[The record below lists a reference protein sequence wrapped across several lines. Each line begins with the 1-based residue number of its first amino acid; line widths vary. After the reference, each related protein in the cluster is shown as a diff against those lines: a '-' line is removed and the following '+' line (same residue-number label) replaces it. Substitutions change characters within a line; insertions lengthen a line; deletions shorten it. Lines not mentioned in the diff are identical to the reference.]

1 MSTDNDAAGRAAPFL
16 VAAVGKRP
24 LFHRTVRAALRD
36 LAGDSGRRLEED
48 AGEAAG
54 AGCPAA
60 PAEPAY
66 AQVLG
71 RSRRFLDAVLPD
83 AGFRLVRADSLADLG
98 HTLLRKPAGP
108 GGTPVL
114 ALVLIDAAA
123 AGISA
128 APLDREL
135 EAELEQLRADLT
147 GAAAFEPS
155 GSSVVVYEADVPD
168 TVHVASPFTH
178 RVLPEQAWV
187 LAGDVVCCLTDI
199 LQLRQG
205 AGALRAA
212 ARTATSALAAA
223 LAGFLHGE
231 AGGAWGLHYYTGSAV
246 SGLISDLEE
255 LVAAPGNPV
264 LRGPSEHS
272 LACGALARWQV
283 DGAPSLIVATSG
295 MVDEFRGT
303 LANLREARARGFI
316 VCADSPRNAWY
327 PFQGTVHAAEDSRE
341 VLRARRM
348 PCFYLDD
355 PERLDQDLAAA
366 FTAYARDSGPVVLL
380 ATPEVLRVPAAVGA
394 ASVPRPA
401 ARPRAVVTE
410 DALAPVMDIVNNG
423 PAHVLWQ
430 CGAVDAEQRGL
441 MYDVAATAGLALA
454 DSLTRPGT
462 VAGHHEGRRVEE
474 YLGTLGMYGYSAR
487 VHDFLHEGGRLRGR
501 DRQALFF
508 LNSRIAEAAT
518 PFAARTLNRM
528 LRIVQVTRE
537 AGHLAPF
544 ADHPVH
550 ADGEGFLREVRRR
563 LAVPERLR
571 AERRA
576 AIARTAESP
585 SDVVHLLPV
594 TPMSANYF
602 FHRLAAVLDDLITRH
617 GYTYTGVYDVGRGGL
632 SAVRNLPRTGP
643 GFSGWYGRAL
653 MGDALQAVPAL
664 ALTREDN
671 VLAFVGDGAAALVP
685 DMVPTLVE
693 HICLDGRRAAGNVSV
708 FRLIDG
714 GHSVIRT
721 YREGRAGAAS
731 ARQTRILH
739 VLDDEREQSFGPV
752 TVHRRRL
759 TGVDPE
765 ALRDQLTRPATVN
778 LYSVLLAHNNEG
790 DGLSLLSSLGWQRDH
805 LSDLALAMGGT
816 PRQAARQTPAQTPTQ
831 SAQQTSRQTAQQT
844 TRQPSPPPSRQ
855 APRTGST
862 R

>member
-1 MSTDNDAAGRAAPFL
+1 MSTQEDAEGRPAPFL
-16 VAAVGKRP
+16 VAAVGKRAS
-24 LFHRTVRAALRD
+24 FHRTVTTALRD
-36 LAGDSGRRLEED
+36 LVRDSGRLLDED
-48 AGEAAG
+48 DPGQAAR
-54 AGCPAA
+54 ALDA
-60 PAEPAY
+60 PAY
-66 AQVLG
+66 GQVLD

-83 AGFRLVRADSLADLG
+83 AGFRLVKADSLTGLG
-98 HTLLRKPAGP
+98 HTLQRRAAGP
-108 GGTPVL
+108 GGPQAP
-114 ALVLIDAAA
+114 ALLLIDAAA
-123 AGISA
+123 AGVGA

-135 EAELEQLRADLT
+135 QAALDQLGT
-147 GAAAFEPS
+147 GPEGAAGSGPS
-155 GSSVVVYEADVPD
+155 GCSVVVYEAAVPD

-178 RVLPEQAWV
+178 RLLPEQDWV
-187 LAGDVVCCLTDI
+187 LAGDIVCCLTDA
-199 LQLRQG
+199 LQLRQS
-205 AGALRAA
+205 AAALRAA
-212 ARTATSALAAA
+212 SRAATCALAAA
-223 LAGFLHGE
+223 LAGFLNGE
-231 AGGAWGLHYYTGSAV
+231 AGAAWGLHYYTGSAV
-246 SGLISDLEE
+246 SGLIGDLEE
-255 LVAAPGNPV
+255 IVAGPGNPV

-283 DGAPSLIVATSG
+283 DGAPALIVATSG

-316 VCADSPRNAWY
+316 VCADSPAGAWY

-341 VLRARRM
+341 VLRARRL
-348 PCFYLDD
+348 PYFYLDD
-355 PERLDQDLAAA
+355 PGRLDQDLAAA
-366 FTAYARDSGPVVLL
+366 FEAYGQDRGPVVLL
-380 ATPEVLRVPAAVGA
+380 ATPEVLRVPAGA
-394 ASVPRPA
+394 APPPRPA
-401 ARPRAVVTE
+401 AVRPRAAVTE
-410 DALAPVMDIVNNG
+410 DALAPVMDIINNG

-441 MYDVAATAGLALA
+441 VHEIAAAAGVALA

-487 VHDFLHEGGRLRGR
+487 VHDYLHEGGRLRGR

-550 ADGEGFLREVRRR
+550 AEGADFLREVRRR

-576 AIARTAESP
+576 ALARTADSP

-594 TPMSANYF
+594 APMSANYF

-632 SAVRNLPRTGP
+632 SAIRNLPRTGP

-653 MGDALQAVPAL
+653 MGDALSAVPAL
-664 ALTREDN
+664 ALTREGN

-693 HICLDGRRAAGNVSV
+693 HICLDGRRPARNVSV

-721 YREGRAGAAS
+721 YREGRSGAAA

-739 VLDDEREQSFGPV
+739 LLDDEREQSFGPV
-752 TVHRRRL
+752 TVSRRRL
-759 TGVDPE
+759 TGVDPD

-816 PRQAARQTPAQTPTQ
+816 PRPAAR
-831 SAQQTSRQTAQQT
+831 R
-844 TRQPSPPPSRQ
+844 
-855 APRTGST
+855 ST

>member
-1 MSTDNDAAGRAAPFL
+1 MSTQEDAGGRSAPFL

-24 LFHRTVRAALRD
+24 SFHQTVTTALRD
-36 LAGDSGRRLEED
+36 LVRDSGRLLHDEGPDED
-48 AGEAAG
+48 PGEAG
-54 AGCPAA
+54 PPLDA
-60 PAEPAY
+60 PAY
-66 AQVLG
+66 GQVLD

-83 AGFRLVRADSLADLG
+83 AGFLLVKADSLADLG
-98 HTLLRKPAGP
+98 RTLRQHP
-108 GGTPVL
+108 GGTPVV
-114 ALVLIDAAA
+114 ALLLIDAAA
-123 AGISA
+123 AGVSA
-128 APLDREL
+128 APMDREL
-135 EAELEQLRADLT
+135 RSALDQLGTDLE
-147 GAAAFEPS
+147 GAAVFEPS
-155 GSSVVVYEADVPD
+155 GCSVVVYEAAVPD

-178 RVLPEQAWV
+178 RLLPEQDWV
-187 LAGDVVCCLTDI
+187 LAGDVVCCLTDV
-199 LQLRQG
+199 LQLRQS
-205 AGALRAA
+205 AALRAA
-212 ARTATSALAAA
+212 SRATTSALAGA

-246 SGLISDLEE
+246 SGLIGDLED
-255 LVAAPGNPV
+255 LVAGPGNPV

-272 LACGALARWQV
+272 LACGALARWQL
-283 DGAPSLIVATSG
+283 DAAPALIVATSG

-303 LANLREARARGFI
+303 LANLREAGARGFI
-316 VCADSPRNAWY
+316 VLADSPESAWF

-341 VLRARRM
+341 VLRARRL
-348 PCFYLDD
+348 PYFYLDD
-355 PERLDQDLAAA
+355 PDRLDEDLAAA
-366 FTAYARDSGPVVLL
+366 FEAYGQGRGPVVLL
-380 ATPEVLRVPAAVGA
+380 ATPEVLRVPAGSA
-394 ASVPRPA
+394 PRPRPAA
-401 ARPRAVVTE
+401 ARPRAAVTE
-410 DALAPVMDIVNNG
+410 DALAPVMDLVNNG

-430 CGAVDAEQRGL
+430 CGAVDAEQRG
-441 MYDVAATAGLALA
+441 MVHEIAAAAGIALA

-508 LNSRIAEAAT
+508 LGSRIAEAAT
-518 PFAARTLNRM
+518 PFAARTLHRM

-537 AGHLAPF
+537 AAHLAPF

-550 ADGEGFLREVRRR
+550 AENADFLREVRRR
-563 LAVPERLR
+563 LAVPEPLR

-576 AIARTAESP
+576 AIARTADSP
-585 SDVVHLLPV
+585 SDVLHLLPV

-602 FHRLAAVLDDLITRH
+602 FHRLAAVLDDLITRQ

-632 SAVRNLPRTGP
+632 SAIRNLPRTGP

-653 MGDALQAVPAL
+653 MGDALSAVPAL

-693 HICLDGRRAAGNVSV
+693 HICLDGRRPARNISV
-708 FRLIDG
+708 FRLVDG

-721 YREGRAGAAS
+721 YREGRAGAAA

-739 VLDDEREQSFGPV
+739 LLDEEREQSFGPV
-752 TVHRRRL
+752 TVNRRRL
-759 TGVDPE
+759 TGVDPD

-790 DGLSLLSSLGWQRDH
+790 DGLSLLSSLGWQRDQ

-816 PRQAARQTPAQTPTQ
+816 NRR
-831 SAQQTSRQTAQQT
+831 
-844 TRQPSPPPSRQ
+844 
-855 APRTGST
+855 APRRST